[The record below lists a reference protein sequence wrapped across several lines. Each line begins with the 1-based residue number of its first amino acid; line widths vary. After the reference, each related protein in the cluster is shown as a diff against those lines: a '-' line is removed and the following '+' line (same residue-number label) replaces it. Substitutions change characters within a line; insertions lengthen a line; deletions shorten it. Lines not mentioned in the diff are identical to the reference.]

1 MAKKKEMKKG
11 MKKGKL
17 GHNAEH
23 VMSEKMPVKKKGR
36 K

>member
-1 MAKKKEMKKG
+1 MAKKKEMKKE

-23 VMSEKMPVKKKGR
+23 MKGKMPAKKGC